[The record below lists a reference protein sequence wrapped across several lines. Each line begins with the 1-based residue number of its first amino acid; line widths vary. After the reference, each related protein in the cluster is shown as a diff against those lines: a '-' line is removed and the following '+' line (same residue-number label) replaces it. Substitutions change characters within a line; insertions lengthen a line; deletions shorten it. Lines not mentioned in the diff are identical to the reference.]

1 MGALVWLSI
10 CVLLTVGLFVA
21 WRATRVR
28 AEDAEPDAG
37 AQEFGIDLASA
48 KLASEAGPTADSV
61 KKRRTAHRVVGVVAF
76 AALAM
81 TLISAASSTV
91 VVVPVQQV
99 GIPVTFGTPGAPMN
113 NGLHLKAPWTD
124 VTLMDGTVQIDD
136 NLGDRRT
143 EIRLGNQSIAY
154 VQNNVRW
161 RIRPEAA
168 DRLFRDHKT
177 FERIGPALE
186 EPELAAALNAALQD
200 YNPLGTVTGDTPS
213 RDQIADQVRARLTE
227 KIGDRLIIESVT
239 IPVINFDEQTQNR
252 INAYQTEVGN
262 TRIAEQRKKTAEAEA
277 AANQTLAGSVSNDPN
292 VLVSKCLDTLNEMVT
307 RGQTV
312 PVAFTCWPGSTGTSG
327 VIVNSGR

>member
-48 KLASEAGPTADSV
+48 RLASEAGSTADSV

-213 RDQIADQVRARLTE
+213 RDQIADQ
-227 KIGDRLIIESVT
+227 LIIESVT